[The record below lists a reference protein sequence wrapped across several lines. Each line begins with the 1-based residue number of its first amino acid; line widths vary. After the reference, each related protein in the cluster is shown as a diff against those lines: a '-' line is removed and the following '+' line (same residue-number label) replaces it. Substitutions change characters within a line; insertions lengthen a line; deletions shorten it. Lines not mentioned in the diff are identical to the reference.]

1 MQGGTHEQVASFH
14 LGPTSEPPEELLDPM
29 ATWAT
34 WAVPYKQLSIDQQRA
49 AWFMDGNSKVKGQH
63 PVWKAATLIEEGKNK
78 SARWA
83 ELHDVWPYVW
93 VLLTHG
99 KCLMAWPCG
108 QAEGQWKTGL
118 VKGFLYGTWPY
129 RNHSGNARGILK

>member
-93 VLLTHG
+93 VFIDS
-99 KCLMAWPCG
+99 W
-108 QAEGQWKTGL
+108 EVSNGL
-118 VKGFLYGTWPY
+118 AIW
-129 RNHSGNARGILK
+129 SG

>member
-1 MQGGTHEQVASFH
+1 
-14 LGPTSEPPEELLDPM
+14 M

-78 SARWA
+78 SARQA

-93 VLLTHG
+93 VFTNSWDLSNGLARWSGRRTMELGHG
-99 KCLMAWPCG
+99 P
-108 QAEGQWKTGL
+108 
-118 VKGFLYGTWPY
+118 
-129 RNHSGNARGILK
+129 GNARGFIKVEHVNAHQKNPLPELEIDWNW

>member
-1 MQGGTHEQVASFH
+1 
-14 LGPTSEPPEELLDPM
+14 M

-34 WAVPYKQLSIDQQRA
+34 WAVPYKQLSTDQQRA

-83 ELHDVWPYVW
+83 ELHDACPYVW
-93 VLLTHG
+93 VFTTHK
-99 KCLMAWPCG
+99 KCPESWSYG
-108 QAEGQWKTGL
+108 QAEAQWKIGL
-118 VKGFLYGTWPY
+118 LKGCLCGTWPMKITL
-129 RNHSGNARGILK
+129 GIDGVY